1 MSKFIQQYQL
11 VSFPTQDVTPLYIQK
26 DNGIIFATPQYNPLL
41 ERESNR
47 DYLHLYLLDYISKPI
62 AGDTDIF
69 LYGKNIKVA
78 ASTDVSLGIPTFL
91 DDYILQAYCKFSD
104 YLNIKYI
111 TEYPSENKVHV
122 SYDNKIKLHPG
133 TKEFFISDYKEFLT
147 DRPKY
152 KDLSVNTTNPFECKS
167 QEEREALKAFCMYI
181 IDENNIEELKQDYDM
196 LPDSEELVI
205 ENNWDKPLLSKV
217 V

>member
-1 MSKFIQQYQL
+1 MSKFIHRYQL

-47 DYLHLYLLDYISKPI
+47 DYLHLYLLDYKSTPI
-62 AGDTDIF
+62 AGDTTIF

-111 TEYPSENKVHV
+111 TEYLGENKVHV
-122 SYDNKIKLHPG
+122 SYDDKTKLHPG
-133 TKEFFISDYKEFLT
+133 TKEYFISDYKEFLT
-147 DRPKY
+147 DRSKY
-152 KDLSVNTTNPFECKS
+152 KDLSIDITNPFKCKS
-167 QEEREALKAFCMYI
+167 KKEKEALKAFCMYI
-181 IDENNIEELKQDYDM
+181 IDEDNIEELKQDYDM
-196 LPDSEELVI
+196 LPDSEKLVI